1 MADGRRAGGK
11 DTVRVMLYVALAVAL
26 GVWAV
31 CMGDSRTP
39 TMSWVSGITAG
50 IVLVGLG
57 ASRKQGWGNS
67 AGWGMSTSRAILYVI
82 LMTVGIVVTVL
93 GITFAE
99 ISVESSPHPSSDY
112 LVATFILVALVAPAM
127 TQTVCETSDNAAVGT
142 LLTPD
147 LLGCVPSAPYALLLT
162 HLNRP
167 RTRPEHAQTPHP

>member
-26 GVWAV
+26 VAWVV
-31 CMGDSRTP
+31 CMGDSRAGAT
-39 TMSWVSGITAG
+39 SWASGITAG
-50 IVLVGLG
+50 VVLVGLG

-99 ISVESSPHPSSDY
+99 ISVESSRTPPPTTPSPPSS
-112 LVATFILVALVAPAM
+112 
-127 TQTVCETSDNAAVGT
+127 SS
-142 LLTPD
+142 
-147 LLGCVPSAPYALLLT
+147 PS
-162 HLNRP
+162 
-167 RTRPEHAQTPHP
+167 